1 MKLSP
6 PPLPGDYCF
15 RGEGEEYTRKTIH
28 DQVQTVRVIL
38 SDTPESMIN
47 IQIKNNS
54 MSSTAKAY
62 NSCKPHSTETM

>member
-1 MKLSP
+1 MKLSST
-6 PPLPGDYCF
+6 PLPRNGSF
-15 RGEGEEYTRKTIH
+15 WGEGEEYTRKITH

-54 MSSTAKAY
+54 MSSTATA
-62 NSCKPHSTETM
+62 